1 MLSSLYIENIA
12 VIRRLS
18 VDLTAGFTAVTGET
32 GAGKSVILEAIKLLL
47 GGKADRELIRH
58 GEETGSVSA
67 VFGTLGAAAEEAL
80 SAAGIDPDEEGS
92 VQVRRVISNDG
103 KSRAWINGQPVSLSL
118 LRDVGR
124 YLVDV
129 HGQNENLTLLDEKTY
144 VATLDGY
151 AGLRD
156 RVAAYRAVYND
167 LCDVRRRLSEFDRG
181 EAERLRTVEMLK
193 YQIADVDAVNPKPG
207 EDAALEE
214 KETKI
219 KNREKIVRQTSFV
232 YRALKGAERGSV
244 LFLLDKSAQA
254 LEPLSSVIPEIAS
267 IAEELNDCRYRIEDA
282 AERVYDLSDA
292 DEGDPT
298 AVIDKIEGR
307 LDAFSKLKK
316 KYGGTIEEVLRFRDE
331 AKKRL
336 AELDASDDTVIE
348 LRESEKKLSAETRKL
363 ALSLHAE
370 RKKAAKELE
379 KKITDILLYLDMP
392 KVVFRVDVLDR
403 GENGLKADGCDDVLF
418 VLSANAGDE
427 PRPLSLVASGGE
439 LARTFLALKCVL
451 SERALTPTMI
461 FDEIDT
467 GVSGKTARKIGYKLA
482 ELSKGTQV
490 FAVTHSA
497 QIASLSDTHLL
508 IRKEEKNG
516 KTETGLTSL
525 DREGRIAE
533 LSRILGGLTVTE
545 SQRNAA
551 RDMLEGKETDFAGE

>member
-18 VDLTAGFTAVTGET
+18 VDFSAGFTALTGET
-32 GAGKSVILEAIKLLL
+32 GAGKSVILESIKLLL
-47 GGKADRELIRH
+47 GGKADRELIRY
-58 GEETGSVSA
+58 GEETGTVCA
-67 VFGTLGAAAEEAL
+67 VFGTLGAAAESAL
-80 SAAGIDPDEEGS
+80 SSAGIEPDEEGC
-92 VQVRRVISNDG
+92 VQVRRVVSNDG

-118 LRDVGR
+118 LRDVAR

-144 VATLDGY
+144 VSSLDGY
-151 AGLRD
+151 AGSVEQL
-156 RVAAYRAVYND
+156 AGYRAVYAK
-167 LCDVRRRLSEFDRG
+167 LEEARRRLAELDRG
-181 EAERLRTVEMLK
+181 EAERLRTVEMLR
-193 YQIADVDAVNPKPG
+193 YQIADIDAVNPKPG
-207 EDAALEE
+207 EDVQLEE
-214 KETKI
+214 KEKKI
-219 KNREKIVRQTSFV
+219 KNREKIQRQTSFV

-254 LEPLSSVIPEIAS
+254 LEPLADLIPEIAP
-267 IAEELNDCRYRIEDA
+267 ITEELNDCRYRLEDA
-282 AERVYDLSDA
+282 AERVYDLTDA
-292 DEGDPT
+292 EEGDPT
-298 AVIDKIEGR
+298 ALIDKIEGR

-316 KYGGTIEEVLRFRDE
+316 KYGGTIDEVLRFRDE
-331 AKKRL
+331 AKAKL
-336 AELDASDDTVIE
+336 AALDASDDTVLA
-348 LRESEKKLSAETRKL
+348 LRESEKALSAEARKL
-363 ALSLHAE
+363 ALALHDR

-379 KKITDILLYLDMP
+379 KKITEILLYLDMP
-392 KVVFRVDVLDR
+392 KVVFRVEVNDR
-403 GENGLKADGCDDVLF
+403 GEGGLRSDGADDVLF
-418 VLSANAGDE
+418 VMSANAGDQ

-451 SERALTPTMI
+451 SEKALTPTMI

-508 IRKEEKNG
+508 IYKEEKNG
-516 KTETGLTSL
+516 KTETGLKTL
-525 DREGRIAE
+525 DREGRVDE
-533 LSRILGGLTVTE
+533 LSRILGGLTVTA

-551 RDMLEGKETDFAGE
+551 RDMLEGKETDLAGV

>member
-18 VDLTAGFTAVTGET
+18 VDFSAGFTALTGET
-32 GAGKSVILEAIKLLL
+32 GAGKSVILESIKLLL
-47 GGKADRELIRH
+47 GGKADRELIRY
-58 GEETGSVSA
+58 GEETGTVCA
-67 VFGTLGAAAEEAL
+67 VFGTLGAAAESAL
-80 SAAGIDPDEEGS
+80 SSAGIEPDEEGC
-92 VQVRRVISNDG
+92 VQVRRVVSNDG

-118 LRDVGR
+118 LRDVAR

-144 VATLDGY
+144 VSSLDGY
-151 AGLRD
+151 AGSAEQL
-156 RVAAYRAVYND
+156 AGYRAVYAK
-167 LCDVRRRLSEFDRG
+167 LEEARRRLAELDRG
-181 EAERLRTVEMLK
+181 EAERLRTVEMLR
-193 YQIADVDAVNPKPG
+193 YQIADIDAVNPKPG
-207 EDAALEE
+207 EDVQLEE
-214 KETKI
+214 KEKKI
-219 KNREKIVRQTSFV
+219 KNREKIQRQTSFV

-254 LEPLSSVIPEIAS
+254 LEPLADLIPEIAP
-267 IAEELNDCRYRIEDA
+267 ITEELNDCRYRLEDA
-282 AERVYDLSDA
+282 AERVYDLTDA
-292 DEGDPT
+292 EEGDPT
-298 AVIDKIEGR
+298 ALIDKIEGR

-316 KYGGTIEEVLRFRDE
+316 KYGGTIDEVLRFRDE
-331 AKKRL
+331 AKAKL
-336 AELDASDDTVIE
+336 AALDASDDTVLA
-348 LRESEKKLSAETRKL
+348 LRESEKALSAEARKL
-363 ALSLHAE
+363 ALALHDR

-379 KKITDILLYLDMP
+379 KKITEILLYLDMP
-392 KVVFRVDVLDR
+392 KVVFRVEVNDR
-403 GENGLKADGCDDVLF
+403 GEGGLRSDGADDVLF
-418 VLSANAGDE
+418 VMSANAGDQ

-451 SERALTPTMI
+451 SEKALTPTMI

-508 IRKEEKNG
+508 IYKEEKNG
-516 KTETGLTSL
+516 KTETGLKTL
-525 DREGRIAE
+525 DREGRVDE
-533 LSRILGGLTVTE
+533 LSRILGGLTVTA

-551 RDMLEGKETDFAGE
+551 RDMLEGKETDLAGV

>member
-18 VDLTAGFTAVTGET
+18 LDLTAGFTAVTGET
-32 GAGKSVILEAIKLLL
+32 GAGKSVILECIKLLL
-47 GGKADRELIRH
+47 GGKADRELIRY
-58 GEETGSVSA
+58 GEEAGSVSA
-67 VFGTLGAAAEEAL
+67 VFGTLGAAAEKAL
-80 SAAGIDPDEEGS
+80 SSSGIELDDDGC
-92 VQVRRVISNDG
+92 VQIRRTVSSDG

-124 YLVDV
+124 YLVDL

-151 AGLRD
+151 AALQSK
-156 RVAAYRAVYND
+156 VAAYREVYQK
-167 LCDVRRRLSEFDRG
+167 LEEVRRRLSELDRG
-181 EAERLRTVEMLK
+181 EAERLRTVEMLR
-193 YQIADVDAVNPKPG
+193 YQIADIDAVDPKPG

-214 KETKI
+214 KEKKI
-219 KNREKIVRQTSFV
+219 KNREKISRQTSFV

-254 LEPLSSVIPEIAS
+254 LEPLSSLVPEVAA
-267 IAEELNDCRYRIEDA
+267 IAEELTDCRYRIEDA
-282 AERVYDLSDA
+282 AGRVYDLTDA

-298 AVIDKIEGR
+298 ALIDKIEGR

-316 KYGGTIEEVLRFRDE
+316 KYGGTIEEVLRFREE
-331 AKKRL
+331 AKARL
-336 AELDASDDTVIE
+336 ADLDASDDTVIE
-348 LRESEKKLSAETRKL
+348 LRESEKTLLAEARKL
-363 ALSLHAE
+363 ALALHGE
-370 RKKAAKELE
+370 RKIAAKELE
-379 KKITDILLYLDMP
+379 RKITEILLYLDMP
-392 KVVFRVDVLDR
+392 KVVFRVEVSDR
-403 GENGLKADGCDDVLF
+403 GETGLKADGCDDVSF
-418 VLSANAGDE
+418 VMSANAGDE

-467 GVSGKTARKIGYKLA
+467 GVSGRTARKIGYKLA

-490 FAVTHSA
+490 IAVTHSA
-497 QIASLSDTHLL
+497 QIASLSDAHLL
-508 IRKEEKNG
+508 IYKEEKNG
-516 KTETGLTSL
+516 KTETALKTL
-525 DREGRIAE
+525 DRDGRIGE

-545 SQRNAA
+545 AQRNAA
-551 RDMLEGKETDFAGE
+551 RDMLEGKETDA

>member
-47 GGKADRELIRH
+47 GGKADRELIRY
-58 GEETGSVSA
+58 GEETGSVCA
-67 VFGTLGAAAEEAL
+67 VFGNLGPAAEDAL
-80 SAAGIDPDEEGS
+80 SNAGIEPDEEGC
-92 VQVRRVISNDG
+92 VQIRRVVSNDG
-103 KSRAWINGQPVSLSL
+103 KSRAWINGQPVSLTL
-118 LRDVGR
+118 LRDVAR
-124 YLVDV
+124 TLIDV

-144 VATLDGY
+144 VSTLDGY

-156 RVAAYRAVYND
+156 KVAEYRGVFSE
-167 LCDVRRRLSEFDRG
+167 LSDVRRRLSELDRG
-181 EAERLRTVEMLK
+181 EAERLRTVEMLR
-193 YQIADVDAVNPKPG
+193 YQIADIDAVNPKPG

-214 KETKI
+214 KEKKI
-219 KNREKIVRQTSFV
+219 KNREKISRQTSFV

-254 LEPLSSVIPEIAS
+254 LEPLASLIPEIAP

-282 AERVYDLSDA
+282 AERVYDLTDA
-292 DEGDPT
+292 EEGDPT
-298 AVIDKIEGR
+298 ALIDKIEGR

-316 KYGGTIEEVLRFRDE
+316 KYGGTIDEVLRFREE
-331 AKKRL
+331 AKEKL
-336 AELDASDDTVIE
+336 AALDASDDTVIE
-348 LRESEKKLSAETRKL
+348 LREKEKTLAGEARKR
-363 ALSLHAE
+363 ALTLHAE
-370 RKKAAKELE
+370 RKAAAKELE
-379 KKITDILLYLDMP
+379 RKITEVLLYLDMP
-392 KVVFRVDVLDR
+392 KVVFRVDVCDR
-403 GENGLKADGCDDVLF
+403 GEEGLKADGADDVLF
-418 VLSANAGDE
+418 VMSANAGDE

-508 IRKEEKNG
+508 ISKEEKNG
-516 KTETGLTSL
+516 KTETGLRLL
-525 DREGRIAE
+525 DRDGRIDE
-533 LSRILGGLTVTE
+533 LSRILGGILVTE

-551 RDMLEGKETDFAGE
+551 RDMLEGKETDLTKE

>member
-1 MLSSLYIENIA
+1 MLLSLYIENIA

-18 VDLTAGFTAVTGET
+18 VDFTSGFTALTGET
-32 GAGKSVILEAIKLLL
+32 GAGKSVILESVKLLL
-47 GGKADRELIRH
+47 GGKADRELIRY
-58 GEETGSVSA
+58 GEESASVSA
-67 VFGTLGAAAEEAL
+67 VFGSLGAAAENAL
-80 SAAGIDPDEEGS
+80 VSSGIELDEDGS
-92 VQVRRVISNDG
+92 VQIRRTVSNDG

-124 YLVDV
+124 YLVDL

-151 AGLRD
+151 ASLQGK
-156 RVAAYRAVYND
+156 VAGYREVYTK
-167 LCDVRRRLSEFDRG
+167 LEEVRRRLSELDRG
-181 EAERLRTVEMLK
+181 EAERLRTVEMLR
-193 YQIADVDAVNPKPG
+193 YQIADIDAVDPKPG

-214 KETKI
+214 KEKKI
-219 KNREKIVRQTSFV
+219 KNREKILRQTSFV

-244 LFLLDKSAQA
+244 LFLLEKSLQA
-254 LEPLSSVIPEIAS
+254 LEPLSDLVPEIAPVT
-267 IAEELNDCRYRIEDA
+267 EELSDCRYRIEDA
-282 AERVYDLSDA
+282 AERVYDLTDA

-316 KYGGTIEEVLRFRDE
+316 KYGGTIDEIIRFREE
-331 AKKRL
+331 AKKKL
-336 AELDASDDTVIE
+336 ADLDASDDTVIE
-348 LRESEKKLSAETRKL
+348 LRESEKTLSADARRL
-363 ALSLHAE
+363 ALALHKE
-370 RKKAAKELE
+370 RATAAKELE
-379 KKITDILLYLDMP
+379 KKITEILLYLDMP
-392 KVVFRVDVLDR
+392 KVVFRVEVRDR
-403 GENGLKADGCDDVLF
+403 GETGLKSDGSDDVLF
-418 VLSANAGDE
+418 VMSANAGDE

-490 FAVTHSA
+490 YAVTHSA
-497 QIASLSDTHLL
+497 QIASLADTHLL
-508 IRKEEKNG
+508 IYKEEKDG
-516 KTETGLTSL
+516 KTETGLRTL
-525 DREGRIAE
+525 DREGRLDE

-551 RDMLEGKETDFAGE
+551 RDMLERKETGSDR

>member
-18 VDLTAGFTAVTGET
+18 LDLTAGFTAVTGET
-32 GAGKSVILEAIKLLL
+32 GAGKSVILECIKLLL
-47 GGKADRELIRH
+47 GGKADRELIRY
-58 GEETGSVSA
+58 GEEAGSVSA
-67 VFGTLGAAAEEAL
+67 VFGTLGVAAEKAL
-80 SAAGIDPDEEGS
+80 AASGIELDDDGC
-92 VQVRRVISNDG
+92 VQIRRTVSSDG

-124 YLVDV
+124 YLVDL

-151 AGLRD
+151 AALQGK
-156 RVAAYRAVYND
+156 VAAYREVYQK
-167 LCDVRRRLSEFDRG
+167 LEEVRRRLSELDRG
-181 EAERLRTVEMLK
+181 EAERLRTVEMLR
-193 YQIADVDAVNPKPG
+193 YQIADIDAVDPKPG
-207 EDAALEE
+207 EDVTLEE
-214 KETKI
+214 KEKKI
-219 KNREKIVRQTSFV
+219 KNREKISRQTSFV

-254 LEPLSSVIPEIAS
+254 LEPLT
-267 IAEELNDCRYRIEDA
+267 
-282 AERVYDLSDA
+282 DA

-298 AVIDKIEGR
+298 ALIDKIEGR

-331 AKKRL
+331 AKARL
-336 AELDASDDTVIE
+336 ADLDASDDAVIE
-348 LRESEKKLSAETRKL
+348 LRESEKTLLSDARKQAL
-363 ALSLHAE
+363 ALHGE
-370 RKKAAKELE
+370 RKSAAKELE
-379 KKITDILLYLDMP
+379 KKITEILLYLDMP
-392 KVVFRVDVLDR
+392 KVVFRVEVSDR
-403 GENGLKADGCDDVLF
+403 GETGLKADGCDDVSF
-418 VLSANAGDE
+418 VMSANAGDE

-467 GVSGKTARKIGYKLA
+467 GVSGRTARKIGYKLA

-490 FAVTHSA
+490 IAVTHSA

-508 IRKEEKNG
+508 IYKEEKDG
-516 KTETGLTSL
+516 KTETALKTL
-525 DREGRIAE
+525 DRDGRIGE

-545 SQRNAA
+545 AQRNAA
-551 RDMLEGKETDFAGE
+551 RDMLEGKETDT

>member
-18 VDLTAGFTAVTGET
+18 LDLTEGFTALTGET
-32 GAGKSVILEAIKLLL
+32 GAGKSVILESVKLLL
-47 GGKADRELIRH
+47 GGKADRELIRY
-58 GEETGSVSA
+58 GEETGCVSA
-67 VFGTLGAAAEEAL
+67 VFGTLGRAAEDAL
-80 SAAGIDPDEEGS
+80 NAAGVEPDEDGC
-92 VQVRRVISNDG
+92 VQIRRTVYSDG

-124 YLVDV
+124 YLVDI

-144 VATLDGY
+144 VSTLDSY
-151 AGLRD
+151 AALRD
-156 RVAAYRAVYND
+156 RVAEYREVFSA
-167 LCDVRRRLSEFDRG
+167 LEDVRLRLAELDRG
-181 EAERLRTVEMLK
+181 EAERLRTVEMLR
-193 YQIADVDAVNPKPG
+193 YQIADIDAVDPKPG
-207 EDAALEE
+207 EDVSLEE
-214 KETKI
+214 KEKKI

-254 LEPLSSVIPEIAS
+254 LEPLSSLIPEIAEIS
-267 IAEELNDCRYRIEDA
+267 SELSDCRYRIEDA
-282 AERVYDLSDA
+282 AERVYDLTDA
-292 DEGDPT
+292 EEGDPT
-298 AVIDKIEGR
+298 ALIDKIEGR
-307 LDAFSKLKK
+307 LDAISKLKK
-316 KYGGTIEEVLRFRDE
+316 KYGGTVEEILAFRKE
-331 AKKRL
+331 AKARL
-336 AELDASDDTVIE
+336 DALDASDDTVAE
-348 LRESEKKLSAETRKL
+348 LRDTEKKLLNEARRL
-363 ALSLHAE
+363 ALILHKE
-370 RKKAAKELE
+370 RRTAAKELE
-379 KKITDILLYLDMP
+379 KKITGILLELDMP
-392 KVVFRVDVLDR
+392 KVVFRVDVIDR
-403 GENGLKADGCDDVLF
+403 GEAGLKKDGSDDVLF
-418 VLSANAGDE
+418 VMSANAGDE

-508 IRKEEKNG
+508 IYKEEKNG
-516 KTETGLTSL
+516 KTETGMRSL
-525 DREGRIAE
+525 DREGRIGE

-551 RDMLEGKETDFAGE
+551 RDMLEGKERDEIGF